1 MITVVLGSDVE
12 VLRLLLSAGA
22 DLGTLDVHRQS
33 TLLLAILSHSPTATQ
48 ILLEHGVTD
57 SDPQR
62 LVNIATAQGDMVS
75 DVKTILLYKHTSH
88 NRRLYMPFLG
98 AEQVELFC
106 LLRN

>member
-22 DLGTLDVHRQS
+22 DLATLDVHRQS
-33 TLLLAILSHSPTATQ
+33 TLLLAVLSHSPTATQ

-62 LVNIATAQGDMVS
+62 LVNIAAAQGDTVS
-75 DVKTILLYKHTSH
+75 GVKRFYLKHSRKVKLNVNIEIIIDH
-88 NRRLYMPFLG
+88 IF
-98 AEQVELFC
+98 
-106 LLRN
+106 

>member
-22 DLGTLDVHRQS
+22 DLGTLDVHGQS

-62 LVNIATAQGDMVS
+62 LVNIATAQGDTVS
-75 DVKTILLYKHTSH
+75 DIKAILPYKHTESITLAQQNALH
-88 NRRLYMPFLG
+88 ALPQL
-98 AEQVELFC
+98 Q
-106 LLRN
+106 

>member
-1 MITVVLGSDVE
+1 MMTVVLVSDVE

-62 LVNIATAQGDMVS
+62 LVNIATAQGDTVS
-75 DVKTILLYKHTSH
+75 TILPYKNSESITLALHA
-88 NRRLYMPFLG
+88 LPQL
-98 AEQVELFC
+98 Q
-106 LLRN
+106 